1 MDRPPDQQVD
11 LLLRC
16 MGLIEEQLKP
26 KRRARDRAVPECS
39 VSELRALGGLR
50 LRGSLN
56 MTELA
61 TILDSPIST
70 ATRVVDRLVEK
81 GLVERL
87 RSEKDRRIVEV
98 SFSPLGREINRHV
111 VRSQRAVARKM
122 LGALSAV
129 NRKRLLGHLDKMVDC
144 DVSTGK

>member
-1 MDRPPDQQVD
+1 MDKPPDQQID

-16 MGLIEEQLKP
+16 MRLIEEQLRP
-26 KRRARDRAVPECS
+26 RRRARDRAIPECS
-39 VSELRALGGLR
+39 ASELRALAGLGQ
-50 LRGSLN
+50 RGSLS

-87 RSEKDRRIVEV
+87 RSDKDRRVVEV
-98 SFSPLGREINRHV
+98 SFSTLGREINRHV

-122 LGALSAV
+122 LGGLPAAD
-129 NRKRLLGHLDKMVDC
+129 RKRLLGQLEKLVDF
-144 DVSTGK
+144 DRPSGK

>member
-1 MDRPPDQQVD
+1 
-11 LLLRC
+11 
-16 MGLIEEQLKP
+16 
-26 KRRARDRAVPECS
+26 
-39 VSELRALGGLR
+39 
-50 LRGSLN
+50 

-129 NRKRLLGHLDKMVDC
+129 NRKRLLGQLDKMVDC

>member
-1 MDRPPDQQVD
+1 
-11 LLLRC
+11 
-16 MGLIEEQLKP
+16 
-26 KRRARDRAVPECS
+26 
-39 VSELRALGGLR
+39 
-50 LRGSLN
+50 